1 MEAPRRSSSN
11 CSSHFQDSG
20 RRKVRIQET
29 AEAKPDLALAYLEYL
44 FIRPSLRDQVLAL
57 GPPPLKQLHEV
68 LGNWRVCQRAI
79 YRNFISNGPRV
90 RLHFFI
96 QRFPRGVDKC
106 LFMIRPPAEPV

>member
-68 LGNWRVCQRAI
+68 LGNWRVCHAI
-79 YRNFISNGPRV
+79 SFQTDLECVYIS
-90 RLHFFI
+90 
-96 QRFPRGVDKC
+96 
-106 LFMIRPPAEPV
+106 LFSVFHVE